1 MSRIKNTTEYWK
13 NIEEE
18 ENNIMKNEKME
29 MVATEN
35 TVVEKEHESMENKIV
50 SMGFVPE
57 TSKINPN
64 IIGRVGNT
72 EKYIEVLKITDG
84 SDFAR
89 ARVYTY
95 LEYTDDDGNTQEKR
109 NLLGEFKRL
118 QLKKPKKLVEQL
130 QIDEFEEKDVQL
142 LAETILH
149 DWTTLKVEVDNVAL
163 GSDALIEFM
172 IRFIEKHKNDKQNL
186 IKDKNINTNFK
197 ENDDWY
203 YVNENFMKYKESEIR
218 KETGYKLETVKKILA
233 DCNVLKIRYEKNGDT
248 MKKRYTHKVSGMT
261 ARPEERI
268 NCFMIRKIRNSN
280 IVSACE
286 REVA

>member
-1 MSRIKNTTEYWK
+1 MSRIKNTIEYWK
-13 NIEEE
+13 NNREKEGNSMKKKKIEM
-18 ENNIMKNEKME
+18 I
-29 MVATEN
+29 AAEN
-35 TVVEKEHESMENKIV
+35 TVVEKEHEKMENKIV
-50 SMGFVPE
+50 SMVFVPE

-95 LEYTDDDGNTQEKR
+95 LEYTDKKGNKHEKK
-109 NLLGEFKRL
+109 NLLGEFTKV
-118 QLKKPKKLVEQL
+118 QLENPKKLVKQL
-130 QIDEFEEKDVQL
+130 QIDEFKKEDVQL
-142 LAETILH
+142 LAETIL
-149 DWTTLKVEVDNVAL
+149 DKWATLNVEVDDVAL
-163 GSDALIEFM
+163 GSDALIEVM
-172 IRFIEKHKNDKQNL
+172 IRFIEEHKNDKQNF
-186 IKDKNINTNFK
+186 IKDGTINTNFK